1 MRSASVKIVG
11 RVVVVRES
19 DFGAQSVH
27 VDSVRVSL
35 RRFGGWTAPV
45 HTLSLRDDAG
55 DEHRVEIRFGYT
67 GWRMTKAIVHVDHQM
82 YRVLCL
88 TSDADGPGGAVR
100 CTKCGYSLMGQP
112 VEDDAVR
119 CPECGKQATL
129 DSLGLHS
136 AADLDPHE
144 GGGAA

>member
-11 RVVVVRES
+11 RVVVVQES

-27 VDSVRVSL
+27 VDGRCISRK
-35 RRFGGWTAPV
+35 RFGVWTAPA
-45 HTLSLRDDAG
+45 HTLSLTDDAG

-67 GWRMTKAIVHVDHQM
+67 GWRMTRAIVHVDHQM
-82 YRVLCL
+82 YRVLSL
-88 TSDADGPGGAVR
+88 TSDADGAGGAVR

-112 VEDDAVR
+112 VDDDAVR
-119 CPECGKQATL
+119 CPECGKQASL

-136 AADLDPHE
+136 AADLDPPDGSE
-144 GGGAA
+144 GV